1 MKFYSTNNKSSSV
14 SFRQAAMKGLPDDN
28 GLFMPEFIPDCTD
41 LLKGIDTLSIQDIS
55 YFISKKFMNKDFVN
69 SEIEEIIDKA
79 ISFSAP
85 IIRIGDKFI
94 LELFHGPTL
103 AFKDFGASFMARTFQ
118 KIVENNNKHLNILV
132 ATSGD
137 TGSAVAN
144 GFYKV
149 EGINVIILY
158 PSNKVSR
165 IQEKQITTLDENI
178 FSLEVDGTFDDCQNL
193 VKQAFL
199 NEKINASITLSSANS
214 INISRL
220 IPQTFYYFN
229 AYSQLSQK
237 SPVIFSVPSGNF
249 GNLTAGIFSKFMGL
263 PIEKFIASTNLNDTV
278 PRYMQ
283 TGIYTPK
290 ASVDTISNAMDVG
303 NPSNMNRIF
312 DIYNNDL
319 CLIKNDIESYSFNDN
334 QTKNHIKDVMK
345 KYNYILDP
353 HCAVGS
359 LGLEHFL
366 KTNSCKNQGICLATA
381 HPSKFSDVIEPIIK
395 TSVDM
400 PNRLK
405 NMMSK
410 EKRSMKINN
419 NFNEFSDYLLSNFK

>member
-1 MKFYSTNNKSSSV
+1 MKFYSTNNKSSRV

-85 IIRIGDKFI
+85 ITRIGDKFI

-278 PRYMQ
+278 PRYVQ

-334 QTKNHIKDVMK
+334 QTKNHIKDVMR

-359 LGLEHFL
+359 LGLEYFL
-366 KTNSCKNQGICLATA
+366 KTNSCKNPGICLATA

-405 NMMSK
+405 NMISK
-410 EKRSMKINN
+410 EKRSIKINN

>member
-1 MKFYSTNNKSSSV
+1 MKFYSTNNKSSRV

-85 IIRIGDKFI
+85 ITRIGDKFI

-103 AFKDFGASFMARTFQ
+103 AFKDFGASFMARTFE

-158 PSNKVSR
+158 PSNKVSK

-229 AYSQLSQK
+229 AYSQLTQK

-290 ASVDTISNAMDVG
+290 ASVETISNAMDVG
-303 NPSNMNRIF
+303 NPSNMDRIF
-312 DIYNNDL
+312 DIYNNDF
-319 CLIKNDIESYSFNDN
+319 CLIKNDIESYTFNDN
-334 QTKNHIKDVMK
+334 QTKNHIIDTMN

-359 LGLEHFL
+359 LGLEYFL
-366 KTNSCKNQGICLATA
+366 KTNSCKNLGICLATA

-395 TSVDM
+395 TSIDM

-410 EKRSMKINN
+410 EKRSIKINN
-419 NFNEFSDYLLSNFK
+419 SFNEFSDYLLSNFK